1 MLLMVITVLA
11 LLGAVTALVCE
22 GILAGVLAFVGGW
35 IGWLVV
41 AALVLLVACAVV
53 DKEKPQEQDSPFYRW
68 LSRWYIQLAVT
79 LGRVRVHSKGLE
91 NIPRQGRFMLVCNH
105 LSDIDPALLLY
116 CFPRSQLTF
125 ISKQE
130 NRDMPLVGAVMHKLQ
145 CQMINRENDR
155 EALKTILK
163 CIQIVKEDKASM
175 GVFPEGYVSLDGKLR
190 HFRGGVFKIAQ
201 KADVPI
207 VVCTLQNTKQAMDRL
222 LKLQPS
228 EVQVHLAGVIPAEEI
243 RGVNTTD
250 IAERVYEMM
259 IADLGEAFRTDEKGM
274 HPDLQRQR
282 MGM

>member
-228 EVQVHLAGVIPAEEI
+228 EVQVHLVGVIPAEEI

>member
-11 LLGAVTALVCE
+11 LLGAVTALVCD

-116 CFPRSQLTF
+116 CFPKSQLTF

-207 VVCTLQNTKQAMDRL
+207 VVCTLQNTKQAMRSL

-228 EVQVHLAGVIPAEEI
+228 EVQVHLVGVIPAEEI

>member
-1 MLLMVITVLA
+1 MLLMVITALA
-11 LLGAVTALVCE
+11 LLGAVTASIFD
-22 GILAGVLAFVGGW
+22 GIFAGVLAFVGGW
-35 IGWLVV
+35 IGWLVM

-53 DKEKPQEQDSPFYRW
+53 DKEKPQEQDSSFYRW
-68 LSRWYIQLAVT
+68 LSRWYIELVVT
-79 LGRVRVHSKGLE
+79 LGRIRVHGKGLE

-116 CFPRSQLTF
+116 CFPKSQLAF

-130 NRDMPLVGAVMHKLQ
+130 NRNMPLVGAVMHKLQ

-207 VVCTLQNTKQAMDRL
+207 VVCTLQNTKQAMGRL

-228 EVQVHLAGVIPAEEI
+228 EVQAHLVGVIPAEEI

-259 IADLGEAFRTDEKGM
+259 IADLGEEFRTDEKGM

-282 MGM
+282 MGL